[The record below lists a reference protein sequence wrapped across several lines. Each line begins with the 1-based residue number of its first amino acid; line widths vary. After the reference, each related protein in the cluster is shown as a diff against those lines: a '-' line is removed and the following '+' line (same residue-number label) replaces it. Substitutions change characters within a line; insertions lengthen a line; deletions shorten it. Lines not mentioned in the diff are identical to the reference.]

1 MRKWQKIL
9 LSVVA
14 VVVLLLALGGVALQR
29 LTDSTHLTEL
39 ARSNLKQNWDRDLT
53 IGGLSLDLLPY
64 PRLRARDVRI
74 SNPDWAQDKYL
85 LQADEVRA
93 RLSLLPLLRGNVV
106 VEGLLVR
113 GLQLNLEVTADGRRS
128 WEMPATRKLRTSQ
141 FDLLA
146 LRADG
151 STINYRTPDADVQH
165 WRLESLRARGES
177 GLRNMTVNGRVLRD
191 KYALQFDGQLD
202 DLSALGTPHAVS
214 KGTLT
219 LKSGDAQASVTGQL
233 PLDSVMQ
240 DYDFLLAVD
249 AASMKD
255 VYGFLQIDRASPAAL
270 KASVVLQAKNNQ
282 AVFKDLKLQLGKLNL
297 SGDGTWTHK
306 NKRPNFDAR
315 LQADYIDMVQTF
327 LDLGQA
333 PLPPKKEG
341 ELFRDKPL
349 AWPLLVAMDG
359 VDGKLD
365 ATIARLKLRSGVEV
379 ANAKGAMT
387 FSNDQLNVQ
396 HFSGSLLGGNAS
408 GDIVLEGKKQAVQL
422 NLQLNEVSLG
432 GWFKASGKKVVIN
445 GGPMKVDAKVH
456 SSGASMKDL
465 AAGLNGPVDV
475 RIGSA
480 QILSPGAGKAEF
492 WLTGLFSS
500 KDSTRI
506 DLACASGHL
515 PFQSGVAKGAGIVGA
530 RSDVSQL
537 LTSGEVNFRQQSVD
551 LRGNVKV
558 RSGVSLGLSNFSDG
572 VKIVGPIGKPQLNM
586 DESGT
591 LGAIARIG
599 AAILTSGVSIVA
611 TSIWD
616 GANPKSDPCQVV
628 FASRA
633 VRKENSR

>member
-1 MRKWQKIL
+1 MRKWQKVS
-9 LSVVA
+9 LSVLV
-14 VVVLLLALGGVALQR
+14 VVVLLLALGGFALQR
-29 LTDSTHLTEL
+29 LTDSAHLTEL
-39 ARSNLKQNWDRDLT
+39 ARSTLKQNWNRDLT

-85 LQADEVRA
+85 LQADDIRA
-93 RLSLLPLLRGNVV
+93 RLSLLPLLRGNVA
-106 VEGLLVR
+106 VEGLLVK
-113 GLQLNLEVTADGRRS
+113 GLQLNLEEADDGRRS
-128 WEMPATRKLRTSQ
+128 WEMPATRSLRTSQ
-141 FDLLA
+141 FDLQA

-151 STINYRTPDADVQH
+151 STINYRTPGNEIKSWQV
-165 WRLESLRARGES
+165 ESLQARGDS
-177 GLRNMTVNGRVLRD
+177 GLRNMAVSGRVLRD
-191 KYALQFDGQLD
+191 KYALQFDGKLD

-214 KGTLT
+214 QGTLT
-219 LKSGDAQASVTGQL
+219 LKSGEAQASVTGLL
-233 PLDSVMQ
+233 PLDSVLQ
-240 DYDFLLAVD
+240 DYDFALVVD
-249 AASMKD
+249 AASMKEL
-255 VYGFLQIDRASPAAL
+255 YGFLQIDRASPAAL
-270 KASVVLQAKNNQ
+270 KASVTLQAKNNQ
-282 AVFKDLKLQLGKLNL
+282 SLFKDLQLQLGKLNL
-297 SGDGTWTHK
+297 SGDGKWARK
-306 NKRPNFDAR
+306 NDRLNFDAR

-333 PLPPKKEG
+333 PLSPKKEG

-349 AWPLLVAMDG
+349 AWPLLLAMDG

-365 ATIARLKLRSGVEV
+365 ATIATLKLRSGVEV
-379 ANAKGAMT
+379 ANAKGTMSFT
-387 FSNDQLNVQ
+387 DDKLNVQ
-396 HFSGSLLGGNAS
+396 HFSGSLLGGSAS

-445 GGPMKVDAKVH
+445 GGPMKVDARVH
-456 SSGASMKDL
+456 ASGASMNDL
-465 AAGLNGPVDV
+465 AAGLNGPVDI

-537 LTSGEVNFRQQSVD
+537 LTSGEVNLRQQSVD
-551 LRGNVKV
+551 LRGSVKV

-572 VKIVGPIGKPQLNM
+572 VKIAGPIVKPQLNM

-591 LGAIARIG
+591 LGTIARIG

-633 VRKENSR
+633 VRKQNSR

>member
-9 LSVVA
+9 LSVLA
-14 VVVLLLALGGVALQR
+14 VVVLLLVLGGFALQR
-29 LTDSTHLTEL
+29 LTDSAHLTEL
-39 ARSNLKQNWDRDLT
+39 ARSSLKQSWNRDLT

-74 SNPDWAQDKYL
+74 SNPDWAKDKYL

-106 VEGLLVR
+106 VEGLLVK
-113 GLQLNLEVTADGRRS
+113 GLQLNLEVAADGRRS
-128 WEMPATRKLRTSQ
+128 WEMPKTRTLRTSQ

-151 STINYRTPDADVQH
+151 STINYRTPDTEIKR
-165 WRLESLRARGES
+165 WRLERLRASGDS
-177 GLRNMTVNGRVLRD
+177 GLRNMAVSGRVVRGQ
-191 KYALQFDGQLD
+191 YGLQFDGKLD

-214 KGTLT
+214 KGSLT
-219 LKSGDAQASVTGQL
+219 LKSGETQASVTGQL
-233 PLDSVMQ
+233 PLDSGLQ
-240 DYDFLLAVD
+240 DYDFALVVD
-249 AASMKD
+249 AASMKEL
-255 VYGFLQIDRASPAAL
+255 YGFLQVDRASPVPL
-270 KASVVLQAKNNQ
+270 KASVLLQAKDGLS
-282 AVFKDLKLQLGKLNL
+282 AFTDLKLQLGKLNL
-297 SGDGTWTHK
+297 SGAGKWARK
-306 NKRPNFDAR
+306 NERPNFDAR
-315 LQADYIDMVQTF
+315 LQADYIDMEQTF

-333 PLPPKKEG
+333 PLPEKKEG

-349 AWPLLVAMDG
+349 AWPLLREMDG

-365 ATIARLKLRSGVEV
+365 ATIVQLKLRSGVEV
-379 ANAKGAMT
+379 ANAQGTMT
-387 FSNDQLNVQ
+387 FTGDKLNVQ
-396 HFSGSLLGGNAS
+396 HFSGSLLGGSAT

-422 NLQLNEVSLG
+422 NLQLNDVSLG
-432 GWFKASGKKVVIN
+432 GWFKATGKKVAIN
-445 GGPMKVDAKVH
+445 GGAMKVDAKVH
-456 SSGASMKDL
+456 TSGASMKDL
-465 AAGLNGPVDV
+465 AAGLNGPVDI

-492 WLTGLFSS
+492 WLTGLFST
-500 KDSTRI
+500 KDATRI
-506 DLACASGHL
+506 DLACASGRL

-537 LTSGEVNFRQQSVD
+537 LTSGEVNLRQQTVD
-551 LRGNVKV
+551 LRGSVKV
-558 RSGVSLGLSNFSDG
+558 RSGFSLGLSNFSDG
-572 VKIVGPIGKPQLNM
+572 VKIAGPIGKPQLNI

-591 LGAIARIG
+591 LGTIARIG

-633 VRKENSR
+633 VRKKNSN